1 MSLNGELYFR
11 RALYRSDFTVHHLAQ
26 HLFIHEMAHVWQ
38 HQRGMWVGTRGLL
51 SWAELSISA
60 RRLLLREYSMEQQ
73 ASIIADYFYLKKFG
87 VSDFIGLYGRNYS
100 GIVDRSTLSKFQPII
115 RSAGLPL

>member
-51 SWAELSISA
+51 SWAGAINIGSIGCCCV
-60 RRLLLREYSMEQQ
+60 
-73 ASIIADYFYLKKFG
+73 SI
-87 VSDFIGLYGRNYS
+87 VWN
-100 GIVDRSTLSKFQPII
+100 SKH
-115 RSAGLPL
+115 R